1 MGISRIRAD
10 TGGFWGKGYCSYGA
24 TRYFARK
31 VDLLKA
37 VVHGAWVLPPHADF
51 GVGVMPL
58 LSSSIRHNNKVQ
70 LHEADPGKR
79 AFRAEAFVI

>member
-1 MGISRIRAD
+1 MGISPIRAD
-10 TGGFWGKGYCSYGA
+10 TGGFWGKDHRSHGA
-24 TRYFARK
+24 TRCFARK
-31 VDLLKA
+31 VGLLKA

-58 LSSSIRHNNKVQ
+58 LSSSIRPNNKVQ

-79 AFRAEAFVI
+79 AFHAEAFVI